1 MDEQELRSLFSAA
14 PGDAPSPTFS
24 QDDVVRESRR
34 QTVRRRN
41 RITAGVSAAA
51 LVVVGFGA
59 YGVLSGG
66 TPQSLT
72 SAQDNAAPAQSGR
85 GSGQPGRGPGTSSS
99 RWGVT
104 ELLFFATPA
113 GGRAETG
120 RPASW
125 PKAPPG
131 ANRWTGSSPSPSL
144 ASSPSPSPFPGLPR
158 AAPVRRRRGPRG
170 SRSRAARWPRRCT
183 RRASRWSSSP
193 SRPARSPRRWPP
205 RPVDRWCWSACLP
218 PERRRRTRARWTRS
232 RTISRPASE
241 PGSARLA
248 E

>member
-14 PGDAPSPTFS
+14 PGDTPSPTFS

-85 GSGQPGRGPGTSSS
+85 GSGQPGVDPARPQVGGESPNFSSS
-99 RWGVT
+99 PPQQGGSGDGKTGQLAEGASGCEQVDG
-104 ELLFFATPA
+104 ELAIALA
-113 GGRAETG
+113 GE
-120 RPASW
+120 
-125 PKAPPG
+125 
-131 ANRWTGSSPSPSL
+131 
-144 ASSPSPSPFPGLPR
+144 LPVPVAVSR
-158 AAPVRRRRGPRG
+158 AAPGG
-170 SRSRAARWPRRCT
+170 ACSTASRSAGFPVPGGEVAAAVYPKGIPVVFKSQPAGTVTAQVATASGGSLLLVSVPSAGATAPYAGQVDQIAHALAPRF
-183 RRASRWSSSP
+183 
-193 SRPARSPRRWPP
+193 
-205 RPVDRWCWSACLP
+205 
-218 PERRRRTRARWTRS
+218 
-232 RTISRPASE
+232 
-241 PGSARLA
+241 
-248 E
+248 